1 MIPTFELIRIARQM
15 TERFDCLL
23 FGSLGLDMTY
33 PEVLM
38 EGVHDADFYADCTM
52 DNLKAIIAY
61 LKGEGYQVQS
71 WQDPIDDKFDYE
83 KMRGRFYFRAIKEV
97 KDYEP
102 AVVDVTYEIRD
113 ITYAELSRLTI
124 IQDGVR
130 VLNKEGFLMALSKA
144 ERQKHKEEWGR
155 LHALTY

>member
-33 PEVLM
+33 PEVLE

-61 LKGEGYQVQS
+61 LKGEGYQLQS

-97 KDYEP
+97 KDYQP

-113 ITYAELSRLTI
+113 ITYAELSRQTI
-124 IQDGVR
+124 IRDGVR
-130 VLNKEGFLMALSKA
+130 VLNKEGFLKALSKA